1 MIKGT
6 QAQYA
11 CFFFSWIR
19 KARGDMSSFSV
30 WHKNRKTNLFL
41 FHLSALKLIMS
52 AFSHF
57 TQQIL
62 NWLSNDTDSKTSS
75 SNTMPR
81 KSNRQNPAF
90 FFFFLCFTMSSSD
103 SLGDVFRV
111 GSTPFRKPARKDG
124 KYTWIMFERLT
135 GCLQP
140 LIQYCLCHLTV
151 FPCRWKAKKKRARRN
166 TVAFRSPWKFGIQ
179 VVRQDRKM
187 KSFFPFF
194 SSWQCQQRTTWFLTV
209 SVRGSNVKPCPSY
222 TMSLQLAS
230 CDQKD

>member
-1 MIKGT
+1 
-6 QAQYA
+6 
-11 CFFFSWIR
+11 
-19 KARGDMSSFSV
+19 MSSFSV

-41 FHLSALKLIMS
+41 FHLSALNLIMS

-90 FFFFLCFTMSSSD
+90 FFFFFCASQWAPQIAWGMYSEWGRPRSGNQLGKTVNTPESCLSASLVASSLLYNIVSAVGRCFPAAERQRKRGRGEIRLHFVHLGNLEFSLC
-103 SLGDVFRV
+103 
-111 GSTPFRKPARKDG
+111 AR
-124 KYTWIMFERLT
+124 IA
-135 GCLQP
+135 
-140 LIQYCLCHLTV
+140 
-151 FPCRWKAKKKRARRN
+151 RWEA
-166 TVAFRSPWKFGIQ
+166 
-179 VVRQDRKM
+179 
-187 KSFFPFF
+187 FFPFF
-194 SSWQCQQRTTWFLTV
+194 PSWQCQQRTTWFLTV
-209 SVRGSNVKPCPSY
+209 SVRGSNVKPCRSY